1 MHRVPTW
8 IPLQNIMMHGTLWL
22 LQFLLFCWS
31 LHCWRSS
38 CWTVPQL
45 FESTRPMS
53 LALSQNKNLSV
64 LAYVEVFWWARVDSN
79 HRSWKQQ
86 IYSLSP
92 LATREHAHIH
102 FLCPSPDDLLILSW
116 RKAFVNCFLRFS
128 SNAFSVQRNGRAK
141 AGKALQPCGH
151 GKVGEK
157 SQPEEIDRK
166 IARKNRDNMWKVQDF
181 FISALKNTVR
191 RDILKT

>member
-1 MHRVPTW
+1 MTRHQSFAPSTGAFIVVPEENEKSEPFSNRKQVR
-8 IPLQNIMMHGTLWL
+8 I
-22 LQFLLFCWS
+22 FL
-31 LHCWRSS
+31 
-38 CWTVPQL
+38 V
-45 FESTRPMS
+45 
-53 LALSQNKNLSV
+53 
-64 LAYVEVFWWARVDSN
+64 WWARVDSN

-128 SNAFSVQRNGRAK
+128 SNAFSVQRNGWAK

-157 SQPEEIDRK
+157 ANRK
-166 IARKNRDNMWKVQDF
+166 KLIGKLQEKLGTICEKCKTFLSLHWKTQ
-181 FISALKNTVR
+181 
-191 RDILKT
+191 

>member
-8 IPLQNIMMHGTLWL
+8 IPLQNIMMHGTRWL
-22 LQFLLFCWS
+22 LRFLLFCWS

-45 FESTRPMS
+45 FGSTRPMS
-53 LALSQNKNLSV
+53 LALSQNKNLSI

-128 SNAFSVQRNGRAK
+128 SNAFSVQRNGWAK

-157 SQPEEIDRK
+157 ANRK
-166 IARKNRDNMWKVQDF
+166 KLIGKLQEKIETICEKCKTFLSLHWKTQ
-181 FISALKNTVR
+181 
-191 RDILKT
+191 

>member
-1 MHRVPTW
+1 MTRYRSFAPSTGAFVVVPEENEKSEPFSNRKQVR
-8 IPLQNIMMHGTLWL
+8 I
-22 LQFLLFCWS
+22 FL
-31 LHCWRSS
+31 
-38 CWTVPQL
+38 V
-45 FESTRPMS
+45 
-53 LALSQNKNLSV
+53 
-64 LAYVEVFWWARVDSN
+64 WWARVDSN

-128 SNAFSVQRNGRAK
+128 SNAFSVQRNGWAK

-157 SQPEEIDRK
+157 ANRK
-166 IARKNRDNMWKVQDF
+166 KLIGKLQEKLGTICEKCKTFLSLHWKTQ
-181 FISALKNTVR
+181 
-191 RDILKT
+191 

>member
-1 MHRVPTW
+1 MTRYRGFVSSTGAVVIVPEENEKSEPFSNRKQVR
-8 IPLQNIMMHGTLWL
+8 I
-22 LQFLLFCWS
+22 FL
-31 LHCWRSS
+31 
-38 CWTVPQL
+38 V
-45 FESTRPMS
+45 
-53 LALSQNKNLSV
+53 
-64 LAYVEVFWWARVDSN
+64 WWARVDSN

-128 SNAFSVQRNGRAK
+128 SNAFSVQRNGWAK

-157 SQPEEIDRK
+157 ANRK
-166 IARKNRDNMWKVQDF
+166 KLIGKLQEKLGTICEKCKTFLSLHWKTQ
-181 FISALKNTVR
+181 
-191 RDILKT
+191 